1 MSRNGFSKHH
11 SPNAIGYQDNRTQ
24 DIVVYVSNGMGAEEV
39 VGVLQDALD
48 GSRSGSGP
56 RRY

>member
-1 MSRNGFSKHH
+1 MIVSLTSMIKGEPGDLGMDLSQN
-11 SPNAIGYQDNRTQ
+11 
-24 DIVVYVSNGMGAEEV
+24 IVVYVSNGMGAEEV